1 MRDRLDAQEAARD
14 AMRSMP
20 LPSGSGSLAASSV
33 SRAPATGGLNDATQE
48 TGATLVTLRWLA
60 LGQIVAGLC
69 GALIGAIVWL
79 SVAKTATSL
88 VGAVAGML
96 VALCGVLAIALA
108 GSRREDTR
116 HLARLLP
123 TAADV
128 VACVAVLAT
137 GGPTTLALMLFLVP
151 AGVATVSLSW
161 RSAAAVTALDV
172 GLFIVVNVLRAPVM
186 DSWVHQALMLAA
198 ISTLL
203 AFVYGV
209 FAAQM
214 TRGDETLRQQ
224 NLRLRGQRDQQN
236 AEQQRLLEGL
246 NLLEET
252 QARLEQERVLINAQ
266 MAELTS
272 VAYHLA
278 DGDLSIARLLR
289 PGMYGSLDVLSG
301 ALLRLSQQMVGIL
314 ANQQNTLGQKR
325 QLDIL
330 AAALRDQTAMLTAA
344 ETTLRDL
351 SGSANALVSEVQ
363 RVERGSGELP
373 GLESHALFQAL
384 RSVEQRAMEQAANT
398 GVLSSRMAQ
407 LRGRQAELEAEARRA
422 SQAATESAFN
432 PAGSFAGSYPGN
444 YPGNYP
450 GGFPGMASGSFG
462 GSGPLAREP
471 LGAPATPSWPHFV
484 PGR

>member
-20 LPSGSGSLAASSV
+20 LPSGSGALAASSV
-33 SRAPATGGLNDATQE
+33 SRAPATGGLNAATQE
-48 TGATLVTLRWLA
+48 PGATLVTLRWLA
-60 LGQIVAGLC
+60 LGQIGAGLC

-79 SVAKTATSL
+79 SVAKTATPL
-88 VGAVAGML
+88 VGAIAGMV
-96 VALCGVLAIALA
+96 VALCGVLAFSLA
-108 GSRREDTR
+108 GSRQEDAR
-116 HLARLLP
+116 HLARLLLP
-123 TAADV
+123 AADV
-128 VACVAVLAT
+128 VASVAVLAA

-151 AGVATVSLSW
+151 ACVATVSLSW

-214 TRGDETLRQQ
+214 TRGDELLRQQ

-301 ALLRLSQQMVGIL
+301 ALLRLSQQMSGIL

-351 SGSANALVSEVQ
+351 GASANALVSEVQ

-384 RSVEQRAMEQAANT
+384 RGVEQRAMEQAANT

-432 PAGSFAGSYPGN
+432 PAGSYAGSYPSS
-444 YPGNYP
+444 YPGSYP
-450 GGFPGMASGSFG
+450 GMVSGSFG
-462 GSGPLAREP
+462 GVGPVAREP
-471 LGAPATPSWPHFV
+471 MGAPATPSWPHFA

>member
-1 MRDRLDAQEAARD
+1 MRDRLDAQDATRD
-14 AMRSMP
+14 AMRSAP
-20 LPSGSGSLAASSV
+20 RQRGSSVFAASSV
-33 SRAPATGGLNDATQE
+33 GRAPATGGLSEGAPE
-48 TGATLVTLRWLA
+48 PGATLVTLRWLA
-60 LGQIVAGLC
+60 LGQIVAGVC
-69 GALIGAIVWL
+69 GALVGAIVWL
-79 SVAKTATSL
+79 SVTKTATPL
-88 VGAVAGML
+88 VGTVAGAL
-96 VALCGVLAIALA
+96 VALCGVLALLMAD
-108 GSRREDTR
+108 SRGDDAR
-116 HLARLLP
+116 HLARVLLP
-123 TAADV
+123 ATDV
-128 VACVAVLAT
+128 IACVAVLAA
-137 GGPTTLALMLFLVP
+137 GGPSTLALMLFLVP
-151 AGVATVSLSW
+151 AGVATVALSW

-203 AFVYGV
+203 TFVYGV

-214 TRGDETLRQQ
+214 TRGDEMLRQQ
-224 NLRLRGQRDQQN
+224 NMRLRGQRDQQN

-301 ALLRLSQQMVGIL
+301 ALLRLSQQMAGIL

-325 QLDIL
+325 QLDVL

-351 SGSANALVSEVQ
+351 SASANALVGEVQ

-373 GLESHALFQAL
+373 GLDSSALFQAL
-384 RSVEQRAMEQAANT
+384 RGVEQRAMEQAANT

-407 LRGRQAELEAEARRA
+407 LRGRQAELESEARRA
-422 SQAATESAFN
+422 SQAATESAFS
-432 PAGSFAGSYPGN
+432 PAGSYAGSYPSS
-444 YPGNYP
+444 YPGSY
-450 GGFPGMASGSFG
+450 PGMASGSFG

-471 LGAPATPSWPHFV
+471 LAAPATPSWPHFA